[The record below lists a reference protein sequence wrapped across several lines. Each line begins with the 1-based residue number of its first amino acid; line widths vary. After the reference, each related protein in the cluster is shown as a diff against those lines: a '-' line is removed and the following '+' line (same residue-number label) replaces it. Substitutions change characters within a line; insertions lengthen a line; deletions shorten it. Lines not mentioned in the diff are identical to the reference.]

1 MICKNTLES
10 SSGKV
15 RLRTIELSDC
25 TQEYLGWLQDPQV
38 NRFLETRW
46 EKQSIP
52 KIRAFVEDVRKSN
65 HSCLFAILALP
76 QAKHIG
82 NIKIGPIH
90 PHYSHADISYF
101 IGDPS
106 SWGKG
111 YATEAISLITEWAFS
126 ELGLHKVQA
135 GAFDENIG
143 SIRALQ
149 KAGFSQEAC
158 FKENLISPVSGK
170 YCDHLMF
177 GRVNP
182 YQNSYCQNGSE

>member
-1 MICKNTLES
+1 MLCSTVLIGSK
-10 SSGKV
+10 GDIQ
-15 RLRTIELSDC
+15 LRTIEPSDC
-25 TQEYLGWLQDPQV
+25 TQEYLGWLQDARV

-52 KIRAFVEDVRKSN
+52 KIQEFVENVRGSE
-65 HSCLFAILALP
+65 HSCLFAIIAFP
-76 QAKHIG
+76 GGKHIG

-90 PHYSHADISYF
+90 PHYPHADISYF
-101 IGDPS
+101 IGDRS

-111 YATEAISLITEWAFS
+111 YATEAIKLVTEWAFS

-135 GAFDENIG
+135 GVFDENIG

-149 KAGFSQEAC
+149 KAGFVQEAC
-158 FKENLISPVSGK
+158 YKENLISPISGK

-177 GRVNP
+177 GRINP
-182 YQNSYCQNGSE
+182 YQK